1 MCKMKAHREVLGKT
15 RDRLAKM
22 EEKMLDLTN
31 DAIQNAIALSEA
43 LILQKI

>member
-1 MCKMKAHREVLGKT
+1 MKAHREVLGKM

-31 DAIQNAIALSEA
+31 DALQNAIALSEA